1 MKPYGWAY
9 MMTINSLEGVN
20 NPRPIVVEC
29 IKQDKSG
36 ILHYV
41 LGTRKSAC
49 GQATFLSSF
58 MSSADSREST
68 IIKDIHDDSNQY
80 VKYSLICPEC
90 EKFYDEQVELGTV

>member
-9 MMTINSLEGVN
+9 MMVINSLEGVN

-29 IKQDKSG
+29 LKQDKSG

-49 GQATFLSSF
+49 GNASFLSSF
-58 MSSADSREST
+58 MGGMNNEST
-68 IIKDIHDDSNQY
+68 IIEDIYDDRNQY
-80 VKYSLICPEC
+80 VKYSLVCPEC
-90 EKFYDEQVELGTV
+90 KKYCDENEVDKSEE

>member
-20 NPRPIVVEC
+20 NPRPIIVEC
-29 IKQDKSG
+29 LKQNKSG

-58 MSSADSREST
+58 MGGESGEST
-68 IIKDIHDDSNQY
+68 IIRDIHDDSNQY
-80 VKYSLICPEC
+80 VKYSLVCPAC
-90 EKFYDEQVELGTV
+90 EEYCDKNEVDKSEE